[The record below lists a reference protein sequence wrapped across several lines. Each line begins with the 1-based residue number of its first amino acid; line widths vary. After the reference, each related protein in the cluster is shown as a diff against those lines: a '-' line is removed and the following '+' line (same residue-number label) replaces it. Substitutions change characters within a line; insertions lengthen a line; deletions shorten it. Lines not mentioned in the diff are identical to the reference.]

1 MDTRR
6 DFLKKAALLSGG
18 ASIWGI
24 LPESIQKAL
33 EINPVQGST
42 YLDAE
47 HIVVLMQEN
56 RSFDHCF
63 GTLRGVRGYNDPR
76 AITLPNKNP
85 VWLQRNTAGDT
96 YAPFRLDIKDTKAT
110 WMSALP
116 HSWENQVD
124 ARNDGKYDRW
134 LDVKRSG
141 NKEYANMPLTMGY
154 YNREDI
160 PFYYALADAF
170 TVCDQ
175 HFCSSLTGTT
185 PNRLYLWTGTV
196 REKPSI
202 ESKANVRNSDV
213 DYGDEASWTTF
224 PERLEDNN
232 ISWKIYQN
240 ELSLPM
246 GFTSDEEAWLAN
258 FTDNPIE
265 WFTQYHVRFSSGY
278 QKFLDT
284 QLKTLPDEIAALEQ
298 KLKTLPQTGKE
309 TETAQKVLK
318 RKQDMLVLAKQDHEK
333 WSREN
338 FEKLSQ
344 REKNLHQKAFTTN
357 INDPHYHELT
367 THKYKDGDTEREMS
381 IPKGDTL
388 HQFREDVTT
397 GKLPT
402 VSWVVAPEN
411 FSDHPGAPWYGA
423 WYISEVMD
431 ILTQNPDV
439 WKKTIFIVTYDEND
453 GYFDHVPPFVAPKPD
468 LSDGLVS
475 KGIDPSVEHV
485 SMAQENKRKEASPQ
499 NKGRA
504 GAIGLGYRVP
514 MLIASPWSRGGY
526 VNSQVFDHTSVL
538 QFMEHFLS
546 HKTKKK
552 IEETNISAWRR
563 TVCGDLTSAFRPYNG
578 EEIKLPTSVVKD
590 AFIQSV
596 HKAKFKKAPSNFK
609 KLTADDI
616 EQITR
621 NPVTSPLMP
630 QQEKGIRPASA
641 LPYELYAEGKLSDDK
656 KSFQIHLS
664 AKNDVFGKKAVG
676 SPFHVYAPHK
686 YRTQAG
692 GAFEDLKAW
701 SYAVKAG
708 DTLTDTWPLQNFEN
722 DQYLLRTYGPN
733 GFFREYKGNAGDPQ
747 FVAQCEYQRS
757 SPQGKQLTG
766 NVEVKLRNLD
776 PQRKLKVEIIDN
788 AYKTA
793 PQTRTLD
800 IVSHKGSMLSA
811 ILDLKASFGWYDF
824 SIKVE
829 GFDAFEQRFA
839 GRVETGKTTFS
850 DPVMGRVEL

>member
-18 ASIWGI
+18 AGIWGI

-85 VWLQRNTAGDT
+85 VWLQRNAAGDT

-185 PNRLYLWTGTV
+185 PNRLYLWTGTI
-196 REKPSI
+196 REKPNI

-246 GFTSDEEAWLAN
+246 GFTGEEEAWLAN

-278 QKFLDT
+278 QKFLAA

-298 KLKTLPQTGKE
+298 KLKTLPPTGKE
-309 TETAQKVLK
+309 TETAQKALK
-318 RKQDMLVLAKQDHEK
+318 QKQDMLMAANRDREK

-367 THKYKDGDTEREMS
+367 THTYKDGDIERQVS

-388 HQFREDVTT
+388 HQFREDVKT
-397 GKLPT
+397 GNLPT
-402 VSWVVAPEN
+402 ISWVVAPES

-485 SMAQENKRKEASPQ
+485 SMEQENKRKEASPQ

-504 GAIGLGYRVP
+504 GSIGLGYRVP

-563 TVCGDLTSAFRPYNG
+563 TVCGNLTSAFRPYNG
-578 EEIKLPTSVVKD
+578 EEIKLPVSVVKE

-609 KLTADDI
+609 KLTTEDI
-616 EQITR
+616 EQISR
-621 NPVTSPLMP
+621 NPAASPLMP

-641 LPYELYAEGKLSDDK
+641 LPYELYADGKLSADK
-656 KSFQIHLS
+656 KTFQIHLS
-664 AKNDVFGKKAVG
+664 AKNDVFGNKAVG

-686 YRTQAG
+686 YRTQAD

-708 DTLTDTWPLQNFEN
+708 DTLTDNWPLQNFEN
-722 DQYLLRTYGPN
+722 ERYLLRTYGPN
-733 GFFREYKGNAGDPQ
+733 GFFREYRGNANDPQ
-747 FVAQCEYQRS
+747 LQIQCEYQRT

-766 NVEVKLRNLD
+766 NVEIKLRNLD
-776 PQRKLKVEIIDN
+776 PQKKLKIEIIDN
-788 AYKTA
+788 AYKTGT
-793 PQTRTLD
+793 QTRMLDTTTL
-800 IVSHKGSMLSA
+800 KGSTLSV
-811 ILDLKASFGWYDF
+811 IPDLKASFGWYDF
-824 SIKVE
+824 SVKVE